1 MSYTAS
7 RQGDITVVRSEGQL
21 TVSNRQELKT
31 LVAEQLEKGDR
42 RFILDFGET
51 GYIDSSGLGALV
63 TIAKQVREHGGD
75 LRLSA
80 LNDDL
85 RQLFEL
91 TKLDTLFS
99 IAPSTSE
106 ALVGF

>member
-1 MSYTAS
+1 MSYIAS
-7 RQGDITVVRSEGQL
+7 RQGDISVVRSEGQL

-31 LVAEQLEKGDR
+31 LVAELLEKGER
-42 RFILDFGET
+42 RFVLDFEET

-91 TKLDTLFS
+91 TKLDTLFT

-106 ALVGF
+106 ALAGF

>member
-7 RQGDITVVRSEGQL
+7 RQDDITVIRSEGQL
-21 TVSNRQELKT
+21 TVNNRQELKT
-31 LVAEQLEKGDR
+31 LVAERLEQGDR
-42 RFILDFGET
+42 RFVLDFGET
-51 GYIDSSGLGALV
+51 GYIDSSWLGALV
-63 TIAKQVREHGGD
+63 TIAKQVRERGGD
-75 LRLSA
+75 LRLGG

-99 IAPSTSE
+99 ISPSASE
-106 ALVGF
+106 ALAGF

>member
-1 MSYTAS
+1 MSYIAS
-7 RQGDITVVRSEGQL
+7 RQGDISVVRSEGQL

-31 LVAEQLEKGDR
+31 LVAELLEKGER
-42 RFILDFGET
+42 RFVLDFEET

-91 TKLDTLFS
+91 TKLDTLFA

-106 ALVGF
+106 ALAGF